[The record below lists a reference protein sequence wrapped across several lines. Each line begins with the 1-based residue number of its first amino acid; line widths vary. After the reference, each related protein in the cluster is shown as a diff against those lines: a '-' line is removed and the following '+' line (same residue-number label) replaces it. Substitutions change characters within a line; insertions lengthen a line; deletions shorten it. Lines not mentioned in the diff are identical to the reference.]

1 MNNYRYIILNYTSAS
16 KTSKSVALLTWI
28 FYISH
33 MQSVN
38 GAQVLNITSLSLLSG
53 SHTIYLVNASRALSP
68 LLTVLVPLR
77 SIHASQ
83 CMVIGIIH

>member
-1 MNNYRYIILNYTSAS
+1 
-16 KTSKSVALLTWI
+16 
-28 FYISH
+28 

-68 LLTVLVPLR
+68 LLTVMVPLR

-83 CMVIGIIH
+83 YGYWYYTLNLDHYLM